1 MVTNHAAKLRER
13 VRHSRMR
20 TERLLSHI
28 TETGFL
34 QGDMAGCATIRDA
47 AFRKSIPDECH
58 FEIAAVND
66 PHPAWYGSVANTV
79 FDNAA
84 TG

>member
-47 AFRKSIPDECH
+47 VFRNPYLMNATLKSPL
-58 FEIAAVND
+58 
-66 PHPAWYGSVANTV
+66 
-79 FDNAA
+79 
-84 TG
+84 